1 MTIIEEQAHQK
12 INDHLKSSVT
22 GASEQVF
29 EESLRPKHF
38 FEYVGQKKHV
48 ENLMVMANAAK
59 ARGEAMD
66 HCLLFGPPG
75 LGKTTLANIIA
86 KEMGRRLF
94 VTSGPALEK
103 KGDLAGILTNL
114 NKGDVLFID
123 EIHRLNAVIE
133 ENIYPAMEEFRF
145 DIILGDGPH
154 ARIMPLKLEPFT
166 LVGATTK
173 TGLLTSPLRDRFGF
187 FARLDYYSASE
198 LTEIINRSAN
208 ILQVTIDKDAASE
221 IAERSRGTPRIANRL
236 LKRMRDFAQVMGDG
250 RITHAITTKA
260 LKSLGVDERGLDLI
274 DNRILRLLCTLNEG
288 APIGLD
294 TIAASLSESST
305 TIEDVYEPY
314 LLQQGYIIRTPRG
327 RQATKRAFS
336 HLGLTDSRHAHES
349 PTLFDT

>member
-1 MTIIEEQAHQK
+1 MTIIEEIPVKKA
-12 INDHLKSSVT
+12 NDMRETLSKP
-22 GASEQVF
+22 GEEFF
-29 EESLRPKHF
+29 EESLRPREF
-38 FEYVGQKKHV
+38 AEYVGQKKHV
-48 ENLMVMANAAK
+48 ENLMIMAKAAK
-59 ARGEAMD
+59 FRNEAMD

-86 KEMGRRLF
+86 KEMGKKLF

-114 NKGDVLFID
+114 KRGDVLFID

-145 DIILGDGPH
+145 DVILGEGAH

-187 FARLDYYSASE
+187 SARLDYYSCEE
-198 LTEIINRSAN
+198 LARIIERSAT
-208 ILQVTIDKDAASE
+208 ILQANLDGDAAQE
-221 IAERSRGTPRIANRL
+221 IARRSRGTPRIANRL
-236 LKRMRDFAQVMGDG
+236 LKRMRDFAEVLENGH
-250 RITHAITTKA
+250 ITLSITQKA
-260 LKSLGVDERGLDLI
+260 LKSLGVDELGLDTV
-274 DNRILRLLCTLNEG
+274 DNRILHLLCTLNDG

-294 TIAASLSESST
+294 TIAASLSEASS

-314 LLQQGYIIRTPRG
+314 LLQQGYMIRTPRG
-327 RQATKRAFS
+327 RQATKRAFD
-336 HLGLTDSRHAHES
+336 HLEQLGSQKTGR
-349 PTLFDT
+349 